1 MSKSSSIRPADTLS
15 AKGSSPFSCVILA
28 GERTRRDAL
37 RDHSGVACKALIDIG
52 GAAMICRVINAL
64 QASASVSSISL
75 SGPEKDCVDSDPGLA
90 RLVGHNDVDWSPAA
104 GTPSTSAAHKLGE
117 FPDQQPVLLTTADH
131 PLLTDE
137 IVDHFCRE
145 SAATG
150 CDVVIG
156 LAPYELV
163 KSTYPD
169 IKKTVLRFRDGNYCG
184 CNLFAFMSKDGR
196 KAADFWRRVEKDR
209 KKPLVVIGLLGWW
222 SVIRYRLGLLTLDG
236 ALQRLSRLLGV
247 RLGAVIL
254 PYANAAVDVDSV
266 ADYQLV
272 QQYASNGGSQ
282 DGQKQGR
289 NHSA

>member
-1 MSKSSSIRPADTLS
+1 VSKPSSLRPADASS
-15 AKGSSPFSCVILA
+15 ANGSSPFACVILA

-37 RDHSGVACKALIDIG
+37 RDHSGVACKALINID
-52 GAAMICRVINAL
+52 GAAMICRVITALNA
-64 QASASVSSISL
+64 SKCVSSISL
-75 SGPEKDCVDSDPGLA
+75 SGPERDCVESDAGLSEMVA
-90 RLVGHNDVDWSPAA
+90 AQRVAWTPAA
-104 GTPSTSAAHKLGE
+104 GSPSTSAARKLAE
-117 FPDQQPVLLTTADH
+117 FPDEQPVLLTTADH

-137 IVDHFCRE
+137 IVNHFCGE

-196 KAADFWRRVEKDR
+196 KAADFWRRVEKHR

-222 SVIRYRLGLLTLDG
+222 SVIRYRLGLLTLEG
-236 ALQRLSRLLGV
+236 ALERLSRLIGV

-272 QQYASNGGSQ
+272 QQYATSGKPAPAEDEKAG
-282 DGQKQGR
+282 
-289 NHSA
+289 